1 MFLISLHNGLGIPN
15 VVIIGLDDT
24 VGKTSFNYGA
34 DHKVMPS
41 GACLIESRFSMIV
54 GKDINKICEM
64 STLRILAFCCH

>member
-1 MFLISLHNGLGIPN
+1 MFPIGPHNGLGIPN
-15 VVIIGLDDT
+15 AAIIGLDGT
-24 VGKTSFNYGA
+24 ISKTSFNYGA

-41 GACLIESRFSMIV
+41 GACLIELRLSMID